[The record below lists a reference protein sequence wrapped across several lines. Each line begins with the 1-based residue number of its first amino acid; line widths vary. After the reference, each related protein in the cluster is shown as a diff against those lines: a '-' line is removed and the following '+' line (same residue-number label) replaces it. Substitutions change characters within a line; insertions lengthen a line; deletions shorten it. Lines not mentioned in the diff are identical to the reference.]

1 LFYLHFC
8 AEFVIGDFGMGLG
21 VLGVGVKGVGGGYLG
36 LAVAGRACM
45 VLLIFLL
52 FELLFDFGDG

>member
-1 LFYLHFC
+1 
-8 AEFVIGDFGMGLG
+8 
-21 VLGVGVKGVGGGYLG
+21 LG

-52 FELLFDFGDG
+52 FELLFDFGDGWLDMGTIN